1 MSSPTVFNGVD
12 VLERMANGDPYR
24 NNARQYD
31 EWFDA
36 NRFVYDAELRAVRSL
51 FVPGGHRALEVGVGT
66 GRFAAPLG
74 ITLGIDPSPEM
85 GRIARARGV
94 AVAVGIAED
103 LPFRDSAAKC
113 ILMVTTVCFIADV
126 LRGFQECFRVLE
138 KGGVIV
144 VGMLDRAS
152 PVGRTYS
159 EEKQRSLFYRRA
171 RFYSVGEVLDML
183 GRAGFRGFDFRQTLF
198 GQVSNI
204 GPNEA
209 VRTGHGEGLFA
220 VVRAGKD

>member
-1 MSSPTVFNGVD
+1 MV
-12 VLERMANGDPYR
+12 NGDPYR
-24 NNARQYD
+24 SDAKQYD
-31 EWFDA
+31 KWFEV

-51 FVPGGHRALEVGVGT
+51 LVPGGHRAIEVGVGT

-74 ITLGIDPSPEM
+74 ITIAIDPSLEM
-85 GRIARARGV
+85 GRIARERGV
-94 AVAVGIAED
+94 AVAGGIAED
-103 LPFRDSAAKC
+103 LPFRDSVAGC
-113 ILMVTTVCFIADV
+113 ILMVTTICFITNV
-126 LRGFQECFRVLE
+126 LKAFQECFRVLE

-144 VGMLDRAS
+144 IGMLDRAS

-159 EEKQRSLFYRRA
+159 EDKQRSPFYRRA

-204 GPNEA
+204 GPSEA

-220 VVRAGKD
+220 VVRAGKH